1 MMRWPFQGKAA
12 PPETFAVGRYK
23 LDGSVEGLGG
33 LIEFSPSENAAMGRQ
48 FVGEKNYNA
57 VPVSFLGRPWE
68 VMVQAVH
75 GRICAIAPYLLLA
88 NRRDADLSI
97 LRRGARQT
105 RGAAGGFL
113 LVAHERRKRDSQDR
127 NNRSRI
133 PHRPVPCLQLDR
145 QFAAAVISGPSFVR
159 AQR

>member
-75 GRICAIAPYLLLA
+75 GRICMIAPYLLLA
-88 NRRDADLSI
+88 NRRDADRIVTETFRYCVEELGKPAEQQADFFLWRTSDGSVI
-97 LRRGARQT
+97 LRT
-105 RGAAGGFL
+105 ETTAAGFRIGLFL
-113 LVAHERRKRDSQDR
+113 ASSSIG
-127 NNRSRI
+127 N
-133 PHRPVPCLQLDR
+133 LQRL
-145 QFAAAVISGPSFVR
+145 
-159 AQR
+159 